1 MKINKVY
8 IVVGMIIAL
17 AFFFEIAA
25 HADVLDQAT
34 KISFSEPIQ
43 IPGQILPAGTYWF
56 RVVDSNSDQNL
67 VQVFSAD
74 QTVLYAT
81 LETVPTQRRE
91 PTGFTTVSLAEQG
104 SGKPVVLLKWF
115 YPGNLTGHEFVYSQ
129 QQEKELA
136 QNMQRT
142 IAANRQTKANSESTG
157 VGN

>member
-91 PTGFTTVSLAEQG
+91 PTGCTTVSLAEQG

-136 QNMQRT
+136 QDMQRT